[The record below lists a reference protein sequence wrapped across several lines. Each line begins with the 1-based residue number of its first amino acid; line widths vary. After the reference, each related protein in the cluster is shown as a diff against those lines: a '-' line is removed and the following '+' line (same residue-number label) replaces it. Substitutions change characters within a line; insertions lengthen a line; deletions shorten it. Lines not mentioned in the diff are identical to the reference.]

1 MKKAAEISIG
11 ENKSKLACFEDCE
24 ATFDLNVLQRA
35 IRPEMFSK
43 WVKKAQVAEIDDA
56 NLENRED
63 CPFCPYVVIME
74 SLPEENKIFQ
84 CLNPDCSIESCRLC
98 RQKSHLPLR
107 CGELENLGT
116 RKRTYIE
123 ENMSEALIRYCWQ
136 CKKPFIK
143 NSGCNNVRC
152 SCGASN
158 CYVCQQ
164 PVLNGYAHFSRGNAA
179 QEPGKCPMV
188 SVCVYLFR
196 FLTLSYLKVR
206 ARQKTFRF
214 GYLFPTECVDV
225 YFSWSFLFD
234 LFEGS

>member
-1 MKKAAEISIG
+1 M
-11 ENKSKLACFEDCE
+11 
-24 ATFDLNVLQRA
+24 R
-35 IRPEMFSK
+35 
-43 WVKKAQVAEIDDA
+43 EIDDA
-56 NLENRED
+56 HLENRED

-84 CLNPDCSIESCRLC
+84 CLNADCSIQSCRLC
-98 RQKSHLPLR
+98 RQKSHLPLK

-152 SCGASN
+152 SYGASN

-188 SVCVYLFR
+188 SSDKQLHSQAIFKRGQEAKAKMEEELPDIDLAYD
-196 FLTLSYLKVR
+196 
-206 ARQKTFRF
+206 
-214 GYLFPTECVDV
+214 PTSDFTPTSKQRK
-225 YFSWSFLFD
+225 YM
-234 LFEGS
+234 